1 MPGKTCQFFFVNT
14 MRLVYDQKN
23 CFFKKRELI
32 YRPMFS
38 INANDPVG
46 DYTALSKKA
55 SEK

>member
-14 MRLVYDQKN
+14 MRLMYDQKN

-32 YRPMFS
+32 CRPMFS